1 MHCLLGAWFM
11 LLQEAEPLAPNEFFV
26 KQHSLPEIFTLF
38 SSSFPP
44 GSNLQYCRGLAP
56 VKQMTFFLLILQIVA
71 YHDFPRNWLLSISPY
86 PSEQL
91 GNEMWQFW
99 DLRKTVLFRLSPFHP
114 QGLWKLGCLKQPR
127 FPPWLTVPKV
137 PCQGAPSHDPPAQG
151 MIPWQSTR
159 QFSRVPSFHAT
170 AAVAV
175 LFLPRSRDWVCPQQL
190 H

>member
-1 MHCLLGAWFM
+1 M
-11 LLQEAEPLAPNEFFV
+11 N
-26 KQHSLPEIFTLF
+26 SL
-38 SSSFPP
+38 SSSTISLKFLPFSPAAFPQDQICSIV
-44 GSNLQYCRGLAP
+44 GDWLLLSRWL
-56 VKQMTFFLLILQIVA
+56 FFLLILQIVA

-127 FPPWLTVPKV
+127 FPPWLTVPKA

-151 MIPWQSTR
+151 MIPWRSTR

-175 LFLPRSRDWVCPQQL
+175 LFLPRSRDWVCPEQL